1 MKNALSILALL
12 FVFSLTGTDANAQ
25 ILPTSMKITVLNS
38 LGNPV
43 KNAKVTIYETREDYE
58 KEENAVAGPAFTDQ
72 KGRVTF
78 KNLKEKRYFIQAV
91 KDDMNN
97 YGEGE
102 QTDKLKKGKVNKF
115 NIIIS

>member
-1 MKNALSILALL
+1 MK
-12 FVFSLTGTDANAQ
+12 V
-25 ILPTSMKITVLNS
+25 TVLNS

-43 KNAKVTIYETREDYE
+43 EGAKVTIYETREDYE
-58 KEENAVAGPAFTDQ
+58 SEKNAVAGPELTDS

-78 KNLKEKRYFIQAV
+78 KNLEEKRYFIQAV

-115 NIIIS
+115 NVIIS